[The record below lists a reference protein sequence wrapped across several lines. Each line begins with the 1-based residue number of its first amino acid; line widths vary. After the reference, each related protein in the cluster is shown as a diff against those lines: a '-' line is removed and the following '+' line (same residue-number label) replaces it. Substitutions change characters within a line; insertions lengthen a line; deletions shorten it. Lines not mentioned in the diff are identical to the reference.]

1 MNFNL
6 NDTIEILERT
16 PRVLEALLT
25 GLSDGWLNSREGEET
40 WNPAEVV
47 EHLIEGEKTNWIP
60 RLEMIL
66 REGENRPFPEFDRFA
81 HLKREKRSLEEM
93 LAEFRQLRQ
102 ENIQKIRN
110 LVRSEAD
117 EERTGIHPAFGTV
130 RLRELLATWMVHD
143 LTHLSQ
149 ILRVMAKRYREDVG
163 PWIEYLGILKA

>member
-6 NDTIEILERT
+6 NETIEILERT

-25 GLSDGWLNSREGEET
+25 GLSDGWLEAREGEET

-66 REGENRPFPEFDRFA
+66 REGENRPFPDFDRFA
-81 HLKREKRSLEEM
+81 HLKREKRTLEDM

-102 ENIQKIRN
+102 ENIQNIRN
-110 LVRSEAD
+110 LVRSQAD
-117 EERTGIHPAFGTV
+117 EERTGTHPAFGTV

-163 PWIEYLGILKA
+163 PWIEYLSILKA